1 MNNKLKQKIIITISI
16 LLVCLQNKALTA
28 NADPSQESININQ
41 TDATIQEIQIT
52 PQQPS
57 KQDNI
62 IQTAKNQLGK
72 PYKWGAVGPN
82 AFDCSGLVYYSYKN
96 GADITLPRSSREQ
109 ARVGV
114 AVSKENL
121 QSGDLVFFATSRGRS
136 ITHVG
141 IYVGENKFI
150 HATQPGDVMKIDS
163 MNSGYYLNTYVT
175 ARRVL

>member
-1 MNNKLKQKIIITISI
+1 MNNKLKQKIIITATI
-16 LLVCLQNKALTA
+16 LSVFLPSKSLVA
-28 NADPSQESININQ
+28 NANPSQESININPNN
-41 TDATIQEIQIT
+41 IQVQEQPIT
-52 PQQPS
+52 QQPS
-57 KQDNI
+57 NKDKI

-72 PYKWGAVGPN
+72 PYKWGGVGPN

-109 ARVGV
+109 AKVGV
-114 AVSKENL
+114 SVSKEQL
-121 QSGDLVFFATSRGRS
+121 QPGDLVFFATSRGRS

-141 IYVGENKFI
+141 IYVGEEKFI

-163 MNSGYYLNTYVT
+163 MKSPYYTKTYVT